1 MFLNITLHYFRIFG
15 SFSNLYPLVKM
26 LTAVMMK
33 VEGVTKEGSDD
44 ESDYGRC
51 YEGGE
56 GKKDQRVRIGL
67 GGEGPSLR
75 AADKKCKTCWRA

>member
-1 MFLNITLHYFRIFG
+1 
-15 SFSNLYPLVKM
+15 M

-44 ESDYGRC
+44 ESDDGRC

-56 GKKDQRVRIGL
+56 GRAKRIKEFGLDWGVRA
-67 GGEGPSLR
+67 PH
-75 AADKKCKTCWRA
+75 